1 MKIDELIANGLIK
14 RTQADVNEIKGSL
27 SSAKRFLD
35 RAKGNIGI
43 KFYDVAY
50 LLAYTSMFHAA
61 RALLFKAG
69 YKERGHYALIQAL
82 RETYTNNTE
91 LQRYL
96 NLLDSYRIS
105 RHAIQYSGE
114 TCSELD
120 ATSIIEDAERF
131 IVFIEKT
138 LNQP

>member
-1 MKIDELIANGLIK
+1 VKIDELIANGLIK